1 MQPSRDPHTNTV
13 ARGGACIFVVVS
25 RRIHAYPHHST
36 YVEGRGGEAA
46 VRCDSDQCGTHGGKD
61 GEEGA
66 AAAAAAARA
75 RRARRMGG
83 AATAGAVAAPS
94 APRAGSEEGLSAAQQ
109 SGTPRRSSRRQPTL
123 LDVTAAPGAGR
134 CAPDPRPLSHPPTP
148 LRGAPARC
156 APARA
161 PIAKSRRLS
170 AAHASHTSRARRRA
184 CGRHVAC
191 TRRGHRAENPAHS
204 APAEAAADVEK
215 TPL

>member
-109 SGTPRRSSRRQPTL
+109 SGTPRRSSRRQPPL
-123 LDVTAAPGAGR
+123 RDVTAAPGAGR
-134 CAPDPRPLSHPPTP
+134 CAPDPRPLSHPPDP
-148 LRGAPARC
+148 PARRTRPLC
-156 APARA
+156 AGSSAYCQIATFERSARVPHVTRA
-161 PIAKSRRLS
+161 QESLRQTRSVYSPRASRRKPRAFRPS
-170 AAHASHTSRARRRA
+170 RGCSRCASNT
-184 CGRHVAC
+184 V
-191 TRRGHRAENPAHS
+191 
-204 APAEAAADVEK
+204 
-215 TPL
+215 